1 MRSRKLFPIILC
13 LVVILSVPSSF
24 AATHASTCLSS
35 YAFVL
40 YAEGNGERDVEFEI
54 LGTNIMDKVGVY
66 SLLIEEEV
74 LPDVWVFHSIVYGED
89 NESTFFTENSIIH
102 KDSYTFKGTPGL
114 RYRVTLTAYA
124 ELGSDSDTGD
134 VTSAARRCK

>member
-35 YAFVL
+35 YAVGL
-40 YAEGNGERDVEFEI
+40 YAEGNGEMDVEFEI

-89 NESTFFTENSIIH
+89 NESTFSPRIQLSTKIH
-102 KDSYTFKGTPGL
+102 THLKEHRD
-114 RYRVTLTAYA
+114 YA
-124 ELGSDSDTGD
+124 IGSH
-134 VTSAARRCK
+134 